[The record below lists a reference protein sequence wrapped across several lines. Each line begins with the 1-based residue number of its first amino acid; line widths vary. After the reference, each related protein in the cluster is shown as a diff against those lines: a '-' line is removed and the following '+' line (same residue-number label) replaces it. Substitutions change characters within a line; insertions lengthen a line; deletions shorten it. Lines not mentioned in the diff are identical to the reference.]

1 VDVVATHPDVDQ
13 VAVIAVPDEIW
24 GEKVHAVIVL
34 REGALPS
41 PRSVI
46 QYCRLHMAGYKVPRS
61 IAFVDGLPLS
71 PAGKVQKNVLRDM
84 AVQEKW

>member
-1 VDVVATHPDVDQ
+1 MA
-13 VAVIAVPDEIW
+13 
-24 GEKVHAVIVL
+24 
-34 REGALPS
+34 ALPNAGFVQAYGMTELG
-41 PRSVI
+41 PV

>member
-1 VDVVATHPDVDQ
+1 M
-13 VAVIAVPDEIW
+13 
-24 GEKVHAVIVL
+24 
-34 REGALPS
+34 
-41 PRSVI
+41 